1 MSLFFPVFSYD
12 CQYQTTPSRQGVEA
26 SHFSGKLGTE
36 LMWKSL
42 KKLFSASDLRKFSVS
57 VGEPWDFSGPDG
69 DNLIVGNEIIDVS
82 RPDNHFLI
90 IGIKPTNFD
99 RHTYDALG
107 LSARDG
113 KEISDDALKLGNEIA
128 VNGEFGSINDG
139 EFEGSGQLQIVG
151 LCKRA

>member
-1 MSLFFPVFSYD
+1 
-12 CQYQTTPSRQGVEA
+12 
-26 SHFSGKLGTE
+26 
-36 LMWKSL
+36 MWKSL

-82 RPDNHFLI
+82 RPDNLFLI

-113 KEISDDALKLGNEIA
+113 KEVSDDALKLGNEIA

-151 LCKRA
+151 SCKRA